1 MTHREFKL
9 VVKKEILEYAGYSTP
24 AVHYKVGDIITVNED
39 VFNNLQSG
47 ETIKRFT
54 REGSIEF
61 DKYNFEN
68 EVEYTQMI
76 IDYGTRKL
84 GQRNNNK

>member
-9 VVKKEILEYAGYSTP
+9 VVKKEILEHAGYSTP
-24 AVHYKVGDIITVNED
+24 AVHYKVGDVITVNED
-39 VFNNLQSG
+39 VFTNLQSG

-68 EVEYTQMI
+68 EVEYTQMT